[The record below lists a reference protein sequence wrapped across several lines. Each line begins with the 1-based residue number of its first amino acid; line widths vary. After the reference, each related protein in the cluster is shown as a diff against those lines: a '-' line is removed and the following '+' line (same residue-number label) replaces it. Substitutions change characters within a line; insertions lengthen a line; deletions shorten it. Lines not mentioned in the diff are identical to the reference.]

1 MWNRGEH
8 RVLGGGRR
16 EHGTWEG
23 GRGHAVLW
31 EEQGTLGGVME
42 GGRRQCSAMGV
53 SSGGCVELWGSAGC
67 YGSPWRGAGSCAVLG
82 FGGFLYWRGEMEESV
97 GS

>member
-42 GGRRQCSAMGV
+42 GGRR
-53 SSGGCVELWGSAGC
+53 
-67 YGSPWRGAGSCAVLG
+67 
-82 FGGFLYWRGEMEESV
+82 
-97 GS
+97 